1 VVIIY
6 ESVNIMVTNSAFLA
20 SSASGTGRQAAT
32 LIKREEYFK
41 ECNLAAALIQR
52 NFRKHLE
59 ERAFTFS
66 LKSSLATSVLGN
78 SSATTIA
85 LSFGDDDDRSSSEDY
100 SSYEDEDQVEDNAAP
115 EKRSR
120 KHFWGNLAAGAAGLI
135 SVGFVSRMMGGAP
148 VDEDDV
154 VGNSG
159 MVNSGGGGGGGG
171 GAPGGGGGSAGGGG
185 ATGAATSA
193 Q

>member
-6 ESVNIMVTNSAFLA
+6 ESVNIVMVTNSAFLS
-20 SSASGTGRQAAT
+20 SSASGQAAT

-41 ECNLAAALIQR
+41 ECNQAAALIQR
-52 NFRKHLE
+52 TFRRHSE

-66 LKSSLATSVLGN
+66 SKSSFAIVTSVLGN
-78 SSATTIA
+78 ASATTIA
-85 LSFGDDDDRSSSEDY
+85 LSYGDDDDRSSSEDY
-100 SSYEDEDQVEDNAAP
+100 SSYEDEDQFEEDTVL

-120 KHFWGNLAAGAAGLI
+120 EHVWGNLAAGAAGLI
-135 SVGFVSRMMGGAP
+135 SVAAVRRMMGGAP

-154 VGNSG
+154 VGVSG
-159 MVNSGGGGGGGG
+159 MVNSGGGGG
-171 GAPGGGGGSAGGGG
+171 APGGDGGSAGGGG
-185 ATGAATSA
+185 ATGTTTSA